1 MNHEQLISRNHVE
14 FAQMVNVFHEL
25 NSVYDNQFTLYLDST
40 GWELFDLRTA
50 KVILKNDFKNFNI
63 FTQSM
68 KRLMNDLCN
77 VGVANQLVNRGRKP
91 KNNMIWSI
99 KSLLNYY
106 PLDDRYIYN
115 TNLKN
120 YMNYGFKQK
129 AKVMADSY

>member
-1 MNHEQLISRNHVE
+1 
-14 FAQMVNVFHEL
+14 
-25 NSVYDNQFTLYLDST
+25 
-40 GWELFDLRTA
+40 
-50 KVILKNDFKNFNI
+50 
-63 FTQSM
+63 M

-129 AKVMADSY
+129 EKVMADSY